1 MGEVQREPFA
11 FVLIALG
18 IVDKNRR
25 SSRSLISGGITD
37 MKLSIGTPP
46 GPRAR
51 DLAVRAEQL
60 GYDGIWLFDSAAIY
74 EDVWAH
80 LALIA
85 DATRRIGIGTA
96 VLVPNLR
103 HVMTTA
109 SAIATI
115 DRLAPG
121 RLSCAIGT
129 GYTARLILG
138 KRALSWKL
146 TRAYVEQLKGL
157 LRGDVVEIEGER
169 CQMIHRPE
177 LAATR
182 PIRVPI
188 VLSAF
193 GPKGLAIARQVAD
206 GWMGGSAPPERFAR
220 AIHMVNGTVL
230 APGESPGAPRVV
242 EAVGPWQAG
251 MYHYLWENN
260 REALPHVPGG
270 KAWLEKISSERP
282 DEAERHLGVHYSHCT
297 HLSDADRLGLA
308 AFGENIP
315 WNGWVGEA
323 EDLRKRGEA
332 TAAAGTTELLYTPA
346 GDDLIGEAERFYEA
360 MKPLQG

>member
-1 MGEVQREPFA
+1 
-11 FVLIALG
+11 
-18 IVDKNRR
+18 
-25 SSRSLISGGITD
+25 
-37 MKLSIGTPP
+37 MKLSLGTPP

-51 DLAVRAEQL
+51 ELARRAEQI

-74 EDVWAH
+74 EDIWAH

-85 DATRRIGIGTA
+85 DATERIGLGTA

-138 KRALSWKL
+138 KRALSWKF

-157 LRGDVVEIEGER
+157 LRGEVVVIDGEP
-169 CQMIHRPE
+169 CQMIHRRE
-177 LAATR
+177 LAKPR
-182 PIRVPI
+182 PIEVPI
-188 VLSAF
+188 LLSAF
-193 GPKGLAIARQVAD
+193 GPKGTAIAREIAD
-206 GWMGGSAPPERFAR
+206 GWMGGSPPAERFAR

-230 APGESPGAPRVV
+230 ARGEPRGAQRVV
-242 EAVGPWQAG
+242 EAVGAWQAG
-251 MYHYLWENN
+251 MYHFLWENQ
-260 REALPHVPGG
+260 RDALAHVPGG
-270 KAWLEKISSERP
+270 RAWLDQIASERP
-282 DEAERHLGVHYSHCT
+282 DPAERHLAVHYGHCT
-297 HLSDADRLGLA
+297 HLSDADRKGLA
-308 AFGENIP
+308 AFGNEIP
-315 WNGWVGEA
+315 WSGWVGDA
-323 EDLRKRGEA
+323 ADLRARAEA
-332 TAAAGTTELLYTPA
+332 TAAAATTEILYTPA

-360 MKPLQG
+360 LQPLQS

>member
-1 MGEVQREPFA
+1 MK
-11 FVLIALG
+11 I
-18 IVDKNRR
+18 
-25 SSRSLISGGITD
+25 SL
-37 MKLSIGTPP
+37 GTPP

-51 DLAVRAEQL
+51 ELARRAEQL

-85 DATRRIGIGTA
+85 DATERIHLGTA

-103 HVMTTA
+103 HVMATA

-121 RLSCAIGT
+121 RLACAIGT

-138 KRALSWKL
+138 KPALSWKT

-157 LRGDVVEIEGER
+157 LRGEVVTIDGER

-177 LAATR
+177 LAEPR
-182 PIRVPI
+182 PIHVPI
-188 VLSAF
+188 LLSAF
-193 GPKGLAIARQVAD
+193 GPKGLAITREVAD
-206 GWMGGSAPPERFAR
+206 GWMGGAPAPERFAR
-220 AIHMVNGTVL
+220 AVHMVNGTVL
-230 APGESPGAPRVV
+230 APGESPGAKRVV
-242 EAVGPWQAG
+242 ESVGPWQAG

-260 REALPHVPGG
+260 PQLLPNVPGG
-270 KAWLEKISSERP
+270 ADWLARIVAERP
-282 DEAERHLGVHYSHCT
+282 DEAERHLAVHYSHCT
-297 HLSDADRLGLA
+297 HLSEADRRGLA

-315 WNGWVGEA
+315 WNGWVGSA
-323 EDLRKRGEA
+323 EELRKRAEA
-332 TAAAGTTELLYTPA
+332 SASAGTTELLYTPA

-360 MKPLQG
+360 MKPLQD

>member
-1 MGEVQREPFA
+1 MRRELEEPTMK
-11 FVLIALG
+11 I
-18 IVDKNRR
+18 
-25 SSRSLISGGITD
+25 SL
-37 MKLSIGTPP
+37 GTPP

-51 DLAVRAEQL
+51 DLARRAEQL

-85 DATRRIGIGTA
+85 DATERIGLGTA
-96 VLVPNLR
+96 VIVPNLR

-138 KRALSWKL
+138 KRALSWQT
-146 TRAYVEQLKGL
+146 TRTWVEQLKGL
-157 LRGDVVEIEGER
+157 LRGEVVTIDGER

-177 LAATR
+177 LAEPR

-188 VLSAF
+188 LLSAF
-193 GPKGLAIARQVAD
+193 GPKGLAITREIAD
-206 GWMGGSAPPERFAR
+206 GWMGGAPAPERFAR
-220 AIHMVNGTVL
+220 AVHMVNGTVL
-230 APGESPGAPRVV
+230 APGESPAAPRVV
-242 EAVGPWQAG
+242 ESVGPWQAG
-251 MYHYLWENN
+251 MYHFLWENN
-260 REALPHVPGG
+260 PQLLPNVPGG
-270 KAWLEKISSERP
+270 ADWLARIVAERP
-282 DEAERHLGVHYSHCT
+282 DEAERHLAVHYSHCT
-297 HLSDADRLGLA
+297 HLSEADRLGLA
-308 AFGENIP
+308 AFGANIP
-315 WNGWVGEA
+315 WNGWVGSA
-323 EDLRKRGEA
+323 EELRKRAEA
-332 TAAAGTTELLYTPA
+332 SAAAGTTELLYTPA
-346 GDDLIGEAERFYEA
+346 GDDLIGEAERFIEA

>member
-1 MGEVQREPFA
+1 
-11 FVLIALG
+11 
-18 IVDKNRR
+18 
-25 SSRSLISGGITD
+25 
-37 MKLSIGTPP
+37 MKISIGTPP
-46 GPRAR
+46 GPHVRE
-51 DLAVRAEQL
+51 LAVRAEEL

-85 DATRRIGIGTA
+85 DSTKRIGLGTA

-103 HVMTTA
+103 HVMATA

-115 DRLAPG
+115 ARLAPG

-138 KRALSWKL
+138 KRALPWKS
-146 TRAYVEQLKGL
+146 TREYVEQLKGL
-157 LRGDVVEIEGER
+157 LRGDVVTIDGER

-177 LAATR
+177 LAAAR
-182 PIRVPI
+182 PIGVPI
-188 VLSAF
+188 LLSAF
-193 GPKGLAIARQVAD
+193 GPKGLAITREIAD
-206 GWMGGSAPPERFAR
+206 GWMGAAPPPERFAR

-230 APGESPGAPRVV
+230 ASGESSGARRVL

-260 REALPHVPGG
+260 REALSSVPGG
-270 KAWLEKISSERP
+270 AAWLARIESERP
-282 DEAERHLGVHYSHCT
+282 DTAEQHLAVHYGHCS
-297 HLSDADRLGLA
+297 HLSEADRIGLA

-315 WNGWVGEA
+315 WNGWVGDA
-323 EDLRKRGEA
+323 EDLRKRAEA
-332 TAAAGTTELLYTPA
+332 TAAAGTTEILYTPA
-346 GDDLIGEAERFYEA
+346 GDDPIGEAERFYQA
-360 MKPLQG
+360 LQPLQR